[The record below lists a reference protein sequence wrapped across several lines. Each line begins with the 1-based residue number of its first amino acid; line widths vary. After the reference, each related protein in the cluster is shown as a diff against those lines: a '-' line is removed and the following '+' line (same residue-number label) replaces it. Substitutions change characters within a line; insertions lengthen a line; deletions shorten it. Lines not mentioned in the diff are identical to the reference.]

1 MPENLQEG
9 KMLSIVC
16 KTFNYKDT
24 VNNTDKNENRSYETV
39 IASCDC
45 DNSMYLDNR
54 HGDTFL
60 WEICE

>member
-1 MPENLQEG
+1 
-9 KMLSIVC
+9 MLSIVC

-24 VNNTDKNENRSYETV
+24 VNNTDKNENRSYGTV

-45 DNSMYLDNR
+45 DNSMYLHNR